1 MSEVNRL
8 IENAIEIET
17 EEAKTKFYL
26 GMLLL
31 ERIGAPP
38 APPVEEMFAEKPN
51 KPQRSKEEIERDF
64 EQIIAK
70 AREKDGERI

>member
-8 IENAIEIET
+8 VDNAIEIENDDV
-17 EEAKTKFYL
+17 KLNFYI
-26 GMLLL
+26 GMLLM